1 MPEWFTVF
9 CILLACFVLIGICLV
24 DVELATAV
32 FNGIAERI
40 KTQIKN
46 RKDKK

>member
-9 CILLACFVLIGICLV
+9 CILMACFILIGICIV
-24 DVELATAV
+24 DVELACAV
-32 FNGIAERI
+32 FKGIAERI

-46 RKDKK
+46 RKDD